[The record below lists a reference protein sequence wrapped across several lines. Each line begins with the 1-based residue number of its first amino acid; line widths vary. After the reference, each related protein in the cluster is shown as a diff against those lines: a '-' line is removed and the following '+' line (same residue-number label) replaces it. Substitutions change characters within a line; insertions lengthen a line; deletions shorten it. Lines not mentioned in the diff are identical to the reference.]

1 MREKKRNKM
10 FVDIARLWI
19 EVSKLFMKAGD
30 TKDIEY
36 INKASEILVKLADK
50 EKKAM
55 NILLNACQGTAL

>member
-1 MREKKRNKM
+1 M
-10 FVDIARLWI
+10 FIDIARLWR

-50 EKKAM
+50 EKRAM
-55 NILLNACQGTAL
+55 SILLNVCQGMAL